1 MYSYILL
8 YKKMSYSHLL
18 KLCEMH
24 YNGKPHTSLDSFSPF
39 EVNNN
44 KIDHLIIT
52 KCYYIIYLYITLQA
66 HWNSHISSHVVRFQD
81 GQFTQQQRQAL
92 RVFGDAPDR
101 RFAVGDLIWVKN
113 KRHAFHKNDPI
124 NYPTFGNEPYIVKSI
139 CKKYLPWKYLVEK
152 QNSEQQTQK
161 QLYAF
166 EMKKISSINDPSS
179 IPPNPI
185 TTNASHILV
194 NDVIRKQQPTLRSGK
209 VLPNRENDYYR
220 IVIDGKQEIVTPQS
234 LKLMVKTFH
243 RPSVRYGPFFDQKHN
258 QHYKI

>member
-166 EMKKISSINDPSS
+166 EMKKISSINDPSRTMLTM
-179 IPPNPI
+179 N
-185 TTNASHILV
+185 LLQ
-194 NDVIRKQQPTLRSGK
+194 RQ
-209 VLPNRENDYYR
+209 
-220 IVIDGKQEIVTPQS
+220 
-234 LKLMVKTFH
+234 
-243 RPSVRYGPFFDQKHN
+243 
-258 QHYKI
+258 